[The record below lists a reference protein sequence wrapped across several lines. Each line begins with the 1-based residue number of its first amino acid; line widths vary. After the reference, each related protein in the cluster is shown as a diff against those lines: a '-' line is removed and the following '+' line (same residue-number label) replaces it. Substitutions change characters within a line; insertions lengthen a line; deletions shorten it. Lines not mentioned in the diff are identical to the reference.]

1 MAPVVE
7 SSPLLFCKII
17 VSSHPDDPVSV
28 ATMIW
33 IEAMMAIATLM
44 MMMMMMVMMMMMMM
58 MDDQHDVDED
68 IAHLFSHC

>member
-44 MMMMMMVMMMMMMM
+44 MMMMM
-58 MDDQHDVDED
+58 DDQHDVDED